1 MVERK
6 LTVWIFQ
13 AGEPLHCDDELVR
26 PMRAMNLANALVEN
40 GYYVVLWS
48 SSFYHQ
54 EKRHR
59 SSIFKKIQINSNLE
73 IRLIPSPGYK
83 RNISFS
89 RLFDHLRLS
98 MNLKKEL
105 NLQSVIPDAA
115 FVGYPPIETAA
126 VMIRWLSKRH
136 VPTLL
141 DVKDQWPSLL
151 VQSAPK
157 ITRPLARLVLSP
169 YYFVARRA
177 MHQATGICAMSDSFL
192 NWAVSFAGRGLN
204 KFDRVV
210 PLTSPKTRIDEALL
224 TFARQWWSAHG
235 VKTDKKCRIMF
246 VGSFSR
252 AFDFDAVFVAAGD
265 LIEKRIDCEFVLCGD
280 GDLAET
286 LKAKAEN
293 YPNVSII
300 SWIDR
305 AKIVALAEC
314 SSAVVAPY
322 KNTPDFIASIP
333 NKVIDAMLLGLP
345 LLSPLQ
351 GEVEKLISIDNV
363 GLSYGSESGRSLA
376 ECIIKLVDKPVLIQE
391 FSGNAKR
398 LYDDKFSFDNVYGGL
413 VSHIESMAAT
423 SNSPDNDKL
432 IEKKRY
438 DLSAENQLL
447 IDDYDTKATT
457 GLDLVSVAM
466 RQPYYIYEKFVREF
480 LSDGKKVLEIGAGIG
495 VWTST
500 LLSTGANVYT
510 IDISGY
516 SLSVLRKRLGG
527 FGKLHTQVAD
537 MEYLPFDKESFDVVT
552 SAGSLSYGNNA
563 KVMNEIYRVLKK
575 DGVFICVDSLNN
587 NPIYRFNRWIHYLRG
602 YRTLSTIQRMPN
614 ILLFKS
620 YNQLFGSAQIYYFG
634 AISWLVPVLKSIMSD
649 SKIAKLSDRF
659 DRMIRVKKSAFK
671 FVMVAKKVQS

>member
-26 PMRAMNLANALVEN
+26 PMRAMNLANALVEK
-40 GYYVVLWS
+40 GHYVVLWS

-59 SSIFKKIQINSNLE
+59 SSTLNQIQINPNLE

-98 MNLKKEL
+98 LNLKKEL
-105 NLQSVIPDAA
+105 NLQSAIPDAA

-126 VMIRWLSKRH
+126 VMIRWLKKRDI
-136 VPTLL
+136 PTLL

-151 VQSAPK
+151 VESVPK
-157 ITRPLARLVLSP
+157 IARPLARLVLSP

-177 MHQATGICAMSDSFL
+177 MRHATGICAMSDSFL
-192 NWAVSFAGRGLN
+192 NWAVGFAGRGQN
-204 KFDRVV
+204 KVDRVV
-210 PLTSPKTRIDEALL
+210 PLTSPKTSIEEALL
-224 TFARQWWSAHG
+224 LSARQWWSAHG
-235 VKTDKKCRIMF
+235 IQRDKKCRIMF

-252 AFDFDAVFVAAGD
+252 AFDFDAIFIAAGE
-265 LIEKRIDCEFVLCGD
+265 LIEQQVDCEFILCGD

-286 LKAKAEN
+286 LKVKAEN

-305 AKIVALAEC
+305 AKIIALAEC

-333 NKVIDAMLLGLP
+333 NKVIDALLLGLP

-351 GEVEKLISIDNV
+351 GEVEKLINIDNV
-363 GLSYGSESGRSLA
+363 GLCYGSESGNSLA
-376 ECIIKLVDKPVLIQE
+376 DCINNLVDKPSLIQE

-398 LYDDKFSFDNVYGGL
+398 LYDDKFSFENVYGGL
-413 VSHIESMAAT
+413 VSHIESMATT
-423 SNSPDNDKL
+423 SNSPNTDKL

-447 IDDYDTKATT
+447 SDDYDTNVTT
-457 GLDLVSVAM
+457 GSELVSVAM
-466 RQPYYIYEKFVREF
+466 RQPYLIYEKFVREF

-500 LLSTGANVYT
+500 LLSAGANVYT

-516 SLSVLRKRLGG
+516 SLSVLRKRLAG

-537 MEYLPFDKESFDVVT
+537 MEYLPFDNESFDVVT
-552 SAGSLSYGNNA
+552 SAGSLSYGDNE

-575 DGVFICVDSLNN
+575 DGVFICVDSLSH
-587 NPIYRFNRWIHYLRG
+587 NPIYRFNRWIHYRRG
-602 YRTLSTIQRMPN
+602 YRTLSTLQRMPN
-614 ILLFKS
+614 ILLLKS
-620 YNQLFGSAQIYYFG
+620 YSQLFGSIQVHYFG
-634 AISWLVPVLKSIMSD
+634 AISWLVPLLKSIISD
-649 SKIAKLSDRF
+649 SKTAKLSDRF
-659 DRMIRVKKSAFK
+659 DRLIRVKKSAFK
-671 FVMVAKKVQS
+671 FVMVAKKV